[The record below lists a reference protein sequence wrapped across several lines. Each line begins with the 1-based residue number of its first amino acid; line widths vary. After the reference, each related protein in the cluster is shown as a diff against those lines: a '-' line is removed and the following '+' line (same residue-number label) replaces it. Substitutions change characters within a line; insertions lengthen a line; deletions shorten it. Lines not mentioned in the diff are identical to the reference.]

1 MTLTGATGV
10 AAGTGVAVKAQ
21 FTDATVYGYL
31 VSIKGVGEKLVK
43 TGVNTTIGVI
53 TVTDDVEIKAAD
65 VTVTKIA
72 KMALNT
78 ATADTKNWS
87 GNKIILTFTNNVD
100 ETSALAT
107 DSIVVKNGGT
117 AVDANIVVDGNNVI
131 LTVAGTAAAGWTVE
145 VKNVKDAVYADNA
158 IGSSATTLTLA

>member
-1 MTLTGATGV
+1 M
-10 AAGTGVAVKAQ
+10 
-21 FTDATVYGYL
+21 
-31 VSIKGVGEKLVK
+31 
-43 TGVNTTIGVI
+43 
-53 TVTDDVEIKAAD
+53 
-65 VTVTKIA
+65 
-72 KMALNT
+72 
-78 ATADTKNWS
+78 
-87 GNKIILTFTNNVD
+87 D